1 MGDEERKSS
10 GKQIGGF
17 VFAEDGSYVRTPPP
31 TGPAGFFAEV
41 PANPSFIDG
50 VASRDVIL
58 DKDRGLWVRV
68 FRPEELENRSTLPIV
83 IFYHGGGFIYMSAAN
98 AIVHRFCETL
108 SRKLGA
114 IVVSV
119 NYRLAPEHRLP
130 AAYDDGY
137 DALKWV
143 RGIAKSSS
151 DQDAFAHADFSK
163 IFVMGDSAGG
173 NLAARVALRAAQD
186 GIPLAGQIL
195 LQPFYGGT
203 SRTESELKLGS
214 SNPMITLDTTDF
226 CWLAT
231 LPEGAADRDH
241 PFCNPTLELPGDLAR
256 LGAGGLPRALVVVG
270 GKDLL
275 HDRQVEFARI
285 LEDAGNAM
293 KLIDY
298 ENASHGF
305 YAVGDASCQEYV
317 LVLDEIA
324 SFLRE

>member
-1 MGDEERKSS
+1 MALHQQALR
-10 GKQIGGF
+10 
-17 VFAEDGSYVRTPPP
+17 GSLR
-31 TGPAGFFAEV
+31 
-41 PANPSFIDG
+41 
-50 VASRDVIL
+50 SRDVIL

-68 FRPEELENRSTLPIV
+68 FRLEELENRTLPIV
-83 IFYHGGGFIYMSAAN
+83 IFYHGGGFVYISAAN
-98 AIVHRFCETL
+98 AIFHRFCEAL

-114 IVVSV
+114 IVGVCELPPSSGAQ
-119 NYRLAPEHRLP
+119 APGGLRRWL
-130 AAYDDGY
+130 
-137 DALKWV
+137 LNWV
-143 RGIAKSSS
+143 REIAKSSS

-203 SRTESELKLGS
+203 SRTESELRLGS
-214 SNPMITLDTTDF
+214 SDPMITLRITDF
-226 CWLAT
+226 CWLAA
-231 LPEGAADRDH
+231 LPEGAVDRDH
-241 PFCNPTLELPGDLAR
+241 PFCNMTLELPGDLAR
-256 LGAGGLPRALVVVG
+256 LGARGLARALVVVG

-275 HDRQVEFARI
+275 HDHQVEFAKI
-285 LEDAGNAM
+285 LEDAGNAV

-305 YAVGDASCQEYV
+305 YLVGDDSCQESV
-317 LVLDEIA
+317 LVLDEVA